1 MKSSRILTLFLGYC
15 LIHIAYGVYQACEAG
30 DDRIMC
36 GDTCL
41 KNYKTC
47 YCGTSNFTV
56 KDSYRFTKVCCA
68 PEGGCTKDANGD
80 GHCKNGTIQEER
92 TVCNGLCPVP
102 QAWVVSL
109 PCKKIQQPDRIV
121 CSERIRPTQVCR
133 GNPPTACP
141 NGTYLDEEYCMSQH
155 TCHYK
160 PGYSMCPQL
169 EDSPD
174 KHIECQHNI
183 PLFNNQYFHCIDRS
197 DIGRSMF
204 DHTVFRDAA
213 PRLPL
218 LSEKLRF
225 NESGFICTKDLFLK
239 WKKDDLDCIDYSG
252 DIHECLLKN
261 EKRIDSF
268 TLHYLLRKDLSFK
281 GRDYIPQTL
290 LDIKL

>member
-15 LIHIAYGVYQACEAG
+15 LIHFAYGVYQACEAG

-41 KNYKTC
+41 KQWKTC
-47 YCGTSNFTV
+47 HCGTSSF
-56 KDSYRFTKVCCA
+56 KAMFKSKICCA

-92 TVCNGLCPVP
+92 TVCNGLCPV
-102 QAWVVSL
+102 ADARFVSL

-121 CSERIRPTQVCR
+121 CSRKIRPYQVCR

-160 PGYSMCPQL
+160 PWYSMCPQL
-169 EDSPD
+169 EDSPA
-174 KHIECQHNI
+174 KHIECQDDNY
-183 PLFNNQYFHCIDRS
+183 LFNNQYFHCIDRS

-204 DHTVFRDAA
+204 DRHVFRDGA
-213 PRLPL
+213 PVLPL
-218 LSEKLRF
+218 LSETLRF
-225 NESGFICTKDLFLK
+225 NQSGFFCTKDLFLK
-239 WKKDDLDCIDYSG
+239 WTNSDLKRLFWSTG
-252 DIHECLLKN
+252 DIKECLLKN
-261 EKRIDSF
+261 DVRIDRRV
-268 TLHYLLRKDLSFK
+268 LYRLLIKDLSFK
-281 GRDYIPQTL
+281 GRHFIPKAF
-290 LDIKL
+290 LDS